1 MYSEETVD
9 RESQEKLYVQI
20 LSIIKG
26 KIEKGDWTTGV
37 QIPTE
42 DELCKSYEVSKA
54 TVRIA
59 VSELVR
65 EGYLKRWQGKGTF
78 VANAIPQLGMAM
90 RTRLTEDIFGEGV
103 RTRKEIL
110 TRGFKRPGGDVMP
123 LIRTEGDIYHIL
135 CRRVVGDEPACLDE
149 SFIPG
154 VFFPGVE
161 TTSEEEIISSSFYDL
176 IQKKSVRRVHK
187 VVQNIE
193 MCELDRERAKAL
205 KVPAGSPAM
214 LLHRLFIGSDER
226 PIAYTRLFG
235 SGGKYRIQT
244 EFERIR

>member
-9 RESQEKLYVQI
+9 RESQEKLYVQM
-20 LSIIKG
+20 LSILKG
-26 KIEKGDWTTGV
+26 KIDKGEWSTGA

-42 DELCKSYEVSKA
+42 DELCRSYEVSKA

-78 VANAIPQLGMAM
+78 VANCIPHFGMAM
-90 RTRLTEDIFGEGV
+90 KTRLTEDIFGEGV
-103 RTRKEIL
+103 STRKEIL
-110 TRGFKRPGGDVMP
+110 ARGFKVPEADVAS
-123 LIRTEGDIYHIL
+123 LIMAEGEIYQIL
-135 CRRVVGDEPACLDE
+135 CRRVVEDEPACLDE
-149 SFIPG
+149 SYIPRTY
-154 VFFPGVE
+154 FPGIE
-161 TTSEEEIISSSFYDL
+161 WIKEEEICGSSFYDL
-176 IQKKSVRRVHK
+176 IHKKSVRRVHK

-193 MCELDRERAKAL
+193 MGELDRGRAEIL
-205 KVPAGSPAM
+205 KVPVGSPAM
-214 LLHRLFIGSDER
+214 LLHRLFIGADER

-235 SGGKYRIQT
+235 SGRRYRIQT